1 MQDEGGVDRGEL
13 GDGGQGEA
21 GCHGA
26 SVWMEQGAH
35 PGVVSASLRGLS
47 NWQRLRKAL
56 GTFLVCSFMRVSVSQ
71 LKSSDHSSPQ
81 KPPSPGGSKFLQIG
95 TWTVS
100 SALEPDI
107 NLNNQSSAV

>member
-1 MQDEGGVDRGEL
+1 MVQDEGGVDRGEL

-47 NWQRLRKAL
+47 NWQWLKKAL

-81 KPPSPGGSKFLQIG
+81 KPPSPGGKFLQI
-95 TWTVS
+95 VS
-100 SALEPDI
+100 SALVTALEPDI